1 MTIPPI
7 DNPVVAID
15 SARARLAENHLVTS
29 VVPGTKEAAANP
41 SLKTAYTA

>member
-15 SARARLAENHLVTS
+15 SARARLSENHLVTS
-29 VVPGTKEAAANP
+29 VVPGTKEAANP
-41 SLKTAYTA
+41 SPKTAYTA